1 MWLKESQPQ
10 FCHEVGL
17 TQGRLLDQKFLQ
29 RGEMPDTDR
38 RSLRV
43 LQCLL
48 PKEWG
53 PGVGR
58 ELS

>member
-1 MWLKESQPQ
+1 MNFL
-10 FCHEVGL
+10 GL
-17 TQGRLLDQKFLQ
+17 TWDRLPDQEFLQ
-29 RGEMPDTDR
+29 RGEMPDANR
-38 RSLRV
+38 CSLRV

-58 ELS
+58 ELSQGPIAAA